1 MDTPD
6 AGESA
11 TEAMTAT
18 KFSWRPLLCALVL
31 AVTLALII
39 KSDHSAV
46 AWASQLSA
54 QGSEPPPRD
63 SNSPTGYALGQRQF
77 LGTHER
83 GDTYR
88 WIAATQEFIA
98 AGPFSS
104 KTYLADNVPLGRP
117 RLDPKLYAAWVAVVA
132 WGTHAISGEPMPISV
147 EHAALWEPVVS
158 HALAYVVVVAVV
170 WVGYGGVSAVFAGLF
185 FALLPAIAGQFL
197 AGVLT
202 PRTWALLFAAYALAC
217 HLRRP
222 ATGSAAAGFGVA
234 SAIATSLALWLDPA
248 AGFSVVVISCGVA
261 IVAIMTRRPPILFL
275 RWSLVGAVLTTA
287 AWLVDQAPW
296 DISAGELRSVHPLY
310 ALAWIGIGLGLDAW
324 QALRTSQSRRPLRV
338 AEVVVALLLLSALPY
353 TQLKHGYKGWLYS
366 SAAMERLTSV
376 DETRVFTSAA
386 DWLAHATTAESLCV
400 LVPLLGAVAAL
411 AARFLRKPRDAGP
424 EVVIGSIVYGAVLVL
439 AGFDVRWI
447 VVATL
452 LSLAVLI
459 QFAWRESAA
468 GRRIFAGVAVA
479 FLVLL
484 LFLGRATA
492 GSLLGANRPGEP
504 TAADL
509 TALIGRHFSHWLAS
523 HNAGQNI
530 SALAPPELSD
540 SLVFHGGCRVLMST
554 AWQSYPGQV
563 AASRIL
569 SAPESTEAEAVL
581 QSREITHVIL
591 PSWDKVLPLLVRNPS
606 EEGRTTL
613 YARLQRWVFPAY
625 LRPIPY
631 HLPPIPGF
639 ANQKLVIC
647 KVVAPQDEALALSR
661 LAEYFVEMN
670 RDEPATLAAKVLAES
685 YADDP
690 NAAIAR
696 AIVAAHVN
704 DRAALERE
712 AARLA
717 SDVSAGRIPSSWDRR
732 VQRAIVFAL
741 ARRPELERTEI
752 LACVANASRE
762 GLFELTPLQAYRLC
776 TLARHAEATFP
787 NSTLG
792 ELAEALGADYSPRPS
807 PSAGR

>member
-1 MDTPD
+1 MK
-6 AGESA
+6 AG
-11 TEAMTAT
+11 
-18 KFSWRPLLCALVL
+18 KFSWRPLLCGLVL
-31 AVTLALII
+31 AVTLVLMI
-39 KSDHSAV
+39 KSDASAV
-46 AWASQLSA
+46 AWAAQLSA
-54 QGSEPPPRD
+54 QGSAPPPRD
-63 SNSPTGYALGQRQF
+63 ANSPTGYAFGQRQF

-104 KTYLADNVPLGRP
+104 KMYRADNVPVGRP
-117 RLDPKLYAAWVAVVA
+117 KLEPKLYTMWVAAVA
-132 WGTHAISGEPMPISV
+132 WGTHVISADPMPISV
-147 EHAALWEPVVS
+147 EDAALWEPVVS
-158 HALAYVVVVAVV
+158 HALAYIAVIALA
-170 WVGYGGVSAVFAGLF
+170 WAGYGGVTAVFAGLF
-185 FALLPAIAGQFL
+185 FALFPPIAGQFL
-197 AGVLT
+197 PGVLT

-217 HLRRP
+217 HLRRLD
-222 ATGSAAAGFGVA
+222 AASAASGFGA
-234 SAIATSLALWLDPA
+234 GPAIVTSLALWLDPA
-248 AGFSVVVISCGVA
+248 PGFSAVLISAGVGVA
-261 IVAIMTRRPPILFL
+261 AIMTRRAPIRFL
-275 RWSLVGAVLTTA
+275 RWSLLGAVVTTA
-287 AWLVDQAPW
+287 AWVVDQAPW
-296 DISAGELRSVHPLY
+296 DTAAGELRSVHPLY
-310 ALAWIGIGLGLDAW
+310 ALAWVGIGLGLDAW
-324 QALRTSQSRRPLRV
+324 QALRTSPSRRPLRV
-338 AEVVVALLLLSALPY
+338 AEIVVALLLLSALSY

-386 DWLAHATTAESLCV
+386 DWLAHATTADSLCILV
-400 LVPLLGAVAAL
+400 LLLGAVAAL
-411 AARFLRKPRDAGP
+411 AVRFLRKSRDAGS
-424 EVVIGSIVYGAVLVL
+424 EVLIGSIVYGAVLVL
-439 AGFDVRWI
+439 AWFDVRWI

-459 QFAWRESAA
+459 PFAWRESAA
-468 GRRIFAGVAVA
+468 GRRIFAGVAGA
-479 FLVLL
+479 FLVLP

-492 GSLLGANRPGEP
+492 GSLLGANAPGEP

-509 TALIGRHFSHWLAS
+509 TALIGRHFSHWIAS
-523 HNAGQNI
+523 HNPGQNI

-591 PSWDKVLPLLVRNPS
+591 PSWDKVLPLLVRNPT

-625 LRPIPY
+625 LRPLPY

-639 ANQKLVIC
+639 ADQKLVIC

-685 YADDP
+685 YPDDP

-712 AARLA
+712 ATRLA

-752 LACVANASRE
+752 LGCVSTASRE
-762 GLFELTPLQAYRLC
+762 GLFELTPLQAYRLG
-776 TLARHAEATFP
+776 TLARHAGATFP
-787 NSTLG
+787 DSALG

-807 PSAGR
+807 ASR